1 MITSYGGRTTRDV
14 GNPIPCDVDGIEAAE
29 PYPTATTRV
38 TLNVR
43 EQDGN
48 ARRAIASPWV
58 KNTRPTRWDGGIRGD
73 TYTNQERPIIAW
85 HGPKALP
92 RWR

>member
-14 GNPIPCDVDGIEAAE
+14 GNPIPCDVDGIEA
-29 PYPTATTRV
+29 
-38 TLNVR
+38 
-43 EQDGN
+43 G
-48 ARRAIASPWV
+48 AIASLWV